1 MYSPWTT
8 SMPCLFSNNTNLN
21 YRNQQQQQQQQQ
33 KFNSL
38 YNSNDYL
45 ISSLNNLDLSNPFNI
60 VATRSPISSVWSL
73 NNLDYYYYQ
82 INEQQEKQEF
92 KNNYFEPLPF
102 INTQNQ
108 SIQNNYPQL
117 SQKHAIIK
125 QMIAQKTK
133 QQQQYYHHHSHYKSC
148 DNLFSS
154 IRDRKKRQICRFCK
168 TNGESASVY
177 TSHVLRNIDN
187 EIECPILMA
196 YVCPKCGATGKS
208 AHTIKYC
215 TALSERER
223 VALPTVKLFK
233 EGRSSSGNM
242 NLFKK

>member
-8 SMPCLFSNNTNLN
+8 SMPCLFSNNTNIN
-21 YRNQQQQQQQQQ
+21 CRNHQQEQQ
-33 KFNSL
+33 FNSS
-38 YNSNDYL
+38 YNSNDCL
-45 ISSLNNLDLSNPFNI
+45 ISSLNNLDLSNPFNM
-60 VATRSPISSVWSL
+60 VATKSPVSSVWSL
-73 NNLDYYYYQ
+73 NNLNYYHYQ
-82 INEQQEKQEF
+82 INEQQQQQHKHEL

-102 INTQNQ
+102 IDAENQ
-108 SIQNNYPQL
+108 LKQNNYPQL

-125 QMIAQKTK
+125 QMIARKTK
-133 QQQQYYHHHSHYKSC
+133 QQQDNHHRSHYNSC
-148 DNLFSS
+148 DNIFSS
-154 IRDRKKRQICRFCK
+154 TSDRKKRHICSFCK

-215 TALSERER
+215 TALSEGER